1 MDWISIKVAK
11 AAKAVVE
18 QSLAI
23 KPNEQVLIAADD
35 DSDFAIVQAL
45 TAATRAVGAEPT
57 VVIMPRRE
65 LAGGTATR
73 IMAQALMGA
82 DVIISPTSTGLG
94 FTE

>member
-1 MDWISIKVAK
+1 MDWIAIKLAK

-18 QSLAI
+18 QSLAV

-45 TAATRAVGAEPT
+45 TSAARAVGADPT
-57 VVIMPRRE
+57 VVIMPRRV
-65 LAGGTATR
+65 LAGAPATK

-82 DVIISPTSTGLG
+82 YVIISPTST
-94 FTE
+94 